1 MLRGIDNVSM
11 TRHLSYLSYP
21 KNSNTMTKR
30 TLVTANNA
38 VVKDSVCFFMCLLWV
53 QATRVLPPRHLLI
66 WKSNVLSNPCLLG
79 EQRGTP
85 KKERRQSLKTNQWAW
100 QTPNPN
106 HVLPLDRSI
115 VREKQ
120 ARVVVWERVLMGW
133 WAEWRDKFQDHKWWL
148 EPILPGGWANHNDE
162 ENRLWYRTRLD
173 RITPMNVSWEISTSV
188 LEIFVFPS
196 WSLAT
201 ILYWQRLIYLSANYS
216 ATMKIDI
223 F

>member
-1 MLRGIDNVSM
+1 MLRGIENVSM

-38 VVKDSVCFFMCLLWV
+38 VVKDSVCFFMCLLGV
-53 QATRVLPPRHLLI
+53 QVTRVLPLRHPLI
-66 WKSNVLSNPCLLG
+66 LKSNVLSNLCLLG

-85 KKERRQSLKTNQWAW
+85 KKWWRQSLKTNQWAW

-120 ARVVVWERVLMGW
+120 ARVVVWESVLMGW

-148 EPILPGGWANHNDE
+148 EPILSGGWANHNDE
-162 ENRLWYRTRLD
+162 ENRLWYRMRLD
-173 RITPMNVSWEISTSV
+173 RITPIHVS
-188 LEIFVFPS
+188 
-196 WSLAT
+196 
-201 ILYWQRLIYLSANYS
+201 
-216 ATMKIDI
+216 
-223 F
+223 